1 MLTEDEFARF
11 LHSKAYDVIS
21 NGNFRK
27 HLMQCRDRGDVWALQ
42 MTANQA
48 RVNQECKAVQ
58 SLVSGMLN
66 SPDNS
71 WALICKDVMSSAQPP
86 TKVLAGYTTCFFT
99 GEKMDC
105 CIDLT
110 KNGKKSKEV
119 HVHLRFWHFFIFLWF
134 VAKLEYIVR
143 ACTKCWL
150 EKSREPGEPNY
161 THLCERFVED
171 NREFT
176 RNMYLVFLKSLD
188 YVKKTVQLYKEE
200 FQIQPVL
207 KPDVWQDYP
216 QNNDSNSA
224 RLGAP
229 PYPPFS
235 DENVLSRGDCQIDEE
250 ISGAILAG
258 GGGDA
263 LAAQHSGV

>member
-1 MLTEDEFARF
+1 MLTEEEFARF

-27 HLMQCRDRGDVWALQ
+27 HLMQCRDRGDVWAVQ

-48 RVNQECKAVQ
+48 RVNQECRTVQ
-58 SLVSGMLN
+58 SLVGGMLGT
-66 SPDNS
+66 SDDS

-99 GEKMDC
+99 GERLDC

-119 HVHLRFWHFFIFLWF
+119 HVHLRYWHFFIFLWF
-134 VAKLEYIVR
+134 IAKLEYIIR

-150 EKSREPGEPNY
+150 ERARDGEEQNY
-161 THLCERFVED
+161 TYLCERFVEE

-176 RNMYLVFLKSLD
+176 RNMYQVFLKAVD
-188 YVKKTVQLYKEE
+188 YVTQTVQLYKEE

-207 KPDVWQDYP
+207 KPDSFPCRSRDDQAV
-216 QNNDSNSA
+216 A
-224 RLGAP
+224 RVGQAGP
-229 PYPPFS
+229 PPLP
-235 DENVLSRGDCQIDEE
+235 EQAVLS
-250 ISGAILAG
+250 G
-258 GGGDA
+258 GN
-263 LAAQHSGV
+263 S